1 MPSLTREQRLAADLF
16 GYSYAHYAD
25 HLGDLPGEGNVR
37 FERLMP
43 EDVKVLERA
52 ERENWKPA
60 RLAKA
65 LEIAE
70 DKVERYRE
78 MYRQAKD
85 IVDAPTPAESFRR
98 GVRHSIENA
107 MQEGLSNARDVE
119 KLVTQICYRA
129 ADLGYV
135 LDAEGEQLS
144 DYSEELREEPPDD
157 DEVLGAGK

>member
-1 MPSLTREQRLAADLF
+1 MPSLSREQKIAADLF

-25 HLGDLPGEGNVR
+25 HLGDFPGEGNVR
-37 FERLMP
+37 FERVMP
-43 EDVKVLERA
+43 ENVHILERA

-70 DKVERYRE
+70 DKVDHYRE

-107 MQEGLSNARDVE
+107 MREGLSSARDVE

-129 ADLGYV
+129 ADLGYL
-135 LDAEGEQLS
+135 LDVEEEQLS
-144 DYSEELREEPPDD
+144 DYSEELRKEPPDD
-157 DEVLGAGK
+157 DEVLGAAK

>member
-1 MPSLTREQRLAADLF
+1 MPSLTREQRLAADIF

-37 FERLMP
+37 FERAMP
-43 EDVKVLERA
+43 EAVDIMERA

-65 LEIAE
+65 LEIPE
-70 DKVERYRE
+70 DKVEYYRE

-85 IVDAPTPAESFRR
+85 IVDAPTPAASFRR
-98 GVRHSIENA
+98 GVRHSIQNA
-107 MQEGLSNARDVE
+107 MRDGLGSARDVE
-119 KLVTQICYRA
+119 KLVTQVCYRA
-129 ADLGYV
+129 ADLAYLLEV
-135 LDAEGEQLS
+135 EEKQLS

-157 DEVLGAGK
+157 DEVLGAEK

>member
-1 MPSLTREQRLAADLF
+1 MPSLTRAQKIAADLF

-43 EDVKVLERA
+43 KDVRVLERA

-60 RLAKA
+60 RLAKT

-70 DKVERYRE
+70 DKVDQYRE

-107 MQEGLSNARDVE
+107 MRDGLRSARDVE

-135 LDAEGEQLS
+135 LDGEGKQLS
-144 DYSEELREEPPDD
+144 DYSEEFREEPPDD
-157 DEVLGAGK
+157 DEVLGLGK